1 MPGSSQLPG
10 DAGWSARE
18 AARRQR
24 EKAER
29 LARSAEL
36 WEKGAQGE
44 SATASVLAT
53 LAPED
58 YTVFHDLRWPGRRF
72 ANVDHVVVGPGG
84 IFVIDSKNWS
94 GTITVQRDVLR
105 QNGRLREREVVGAA
119 ESALA
124 VAQMIPSVRVDQVH
138 PVLCFTRDEQVVGF
152 ARDVMVC
159 STSTLLWMLTS
170 RPPVLSTEVR
180 RAAALELDGSL
191 RSMAEPAAY
200 VPARTS
206 RGRVQARPAPTP
218 HRPPVSAAV
227 ARKRS
232 GGGLGKL
239 LLALLVTGAVCFALI
254 LGAAMISQIID
265 NMRARATT
273 SVQPDTQGSCPA
285 HAAVKGFTNKAG
297 SQVFLEPG
305 IGRYASV
312 AATVCFADVAAA
324 EAAGHVAAR

>member
-1 MPGSSQLPG
+1 MPESNHLPG

-44 SATASVLAT
+44 SATASILAT

-58 YTVFHDLRWPGRRF
+58 YTVFHDLRWPGRRY
-72 ANVDHVVVGPGG
+72 ANVDHVVIGPGG

-94 GTITVQRDVLR
+94 GVITVQRDVLR

-119 ESALA
+119 EAALA

-138 PVLCFTRDEQVVGF
+138 PVLCFTRDEQVAGF

-159 STSTLLWMLTS
+159 STSTLLWMLSS
-170 RPPVLSTEVR
+170 RPPVLPAEVR
-180 RAAALELDGSL
+180 RVAALELDGSL

-200 VPARTS
+200 LPARTS
-206 RGRVQARPAPTP
+206 QAGVQARPAPVQY
-218 HRPPVSAAV
+218 RPLVSPAAV
-227 ARKRS
+227 PKRS
-232 GGGLGKL
+232 RMRLGKV
-239 LLALLVTGAVCFALI
+239 LLALLVTGAIFYALS
-254 LGAAMISQIID
+254 LGAVMISQLI
-265 NMRARATT
+265 NNVESSST
-273 SVQPDTQGSCPA
+273 SVQPDAQGSCSADAP
-285 HAAVKGFTNKAG
+285 VKGFSNRAG
-297 SQVFLEPG
+297 SKVYLEPG
-305 IGRYASV
+305 VGRYASV

-324 EAAGHVAAR
+324 EAAGHVAVR